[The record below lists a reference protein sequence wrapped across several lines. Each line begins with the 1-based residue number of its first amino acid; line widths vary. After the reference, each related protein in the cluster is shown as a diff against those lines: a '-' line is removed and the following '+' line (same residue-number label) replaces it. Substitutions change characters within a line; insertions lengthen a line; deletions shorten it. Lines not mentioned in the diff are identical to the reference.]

1 MESKTGQKSHLFRG
15 LLLSTAQIELGFF
28 SYNPTELGIEK
39 SRLVPAQISRQKNSS
54 IDTVNKF
61 FVAVRVLFYKQK
73 SSQGH
78 KLQPLD
84 LTRDWMANT
93 SELCLQLICAWRGS
107 HFFPT
112 NFSSQE
118 IAACLFCHFQ
128 NFFRNLRLKFEGK
141 IWAHRRLLIIK
152 GQNNI
157 RDQVLSRQVSST
169 ARYASQQVG
178 KLGWLPRGAFLNQNT
193 VNVVVVGPLKYEFAG
208 GWKFSIRFDDI
219 VKSFWGLT
227 GATSRLT

>member
-78 KLQPLD
+78 KLQP
-84 LTRDWMANT
+84 
-93 SELCLQLICAWRGS
+93 I
-107 HFFPT
+107 
-112 NFSSQE
+112 E
-118 IAACLFCHFQ
+118 IKWQTLQ
-128 NFFRNLRLKFEGK
+128 NFVYSWSVPEEDLIFF
-141 IWAHRRLLIIK
+141 HQLL
-152 GQNNI
+152 
-157 RDQVLSRQVSST
+157 LSRNSYLFVLPFSKLFSKLEAQVWGKNLSASSS
-169 ARYASQQVG
+169 AHHQRSKQHQGSSPEQAGELNSSLRQPA
-178 KLGWLPRGAFLNQNT
+178 GWQTWMITKRGFFKS
-193 VNVVVVGPLKYEFAG
+193 KYC
-208 GWKFSIRFDDI
+208 
-219 VKSFWGLT
+219 
-227 GATSRLT
+227 